1 MAPNTV
7 VPIGWPQDLPPVF
20 GEEFAHKVIG
30 WLLDRGPDGL
40 RGAKVWRQEPVALA
54 LVTQSHCEYELAGL
68 RESYSAARR
77 ELDSRLSPEALANV
91 LVAMEAA
98 GAEAAEKLRQVSL
111 VAEALA
117 GKRWRARL

>member
-1 MAPNTV
+1 MPV
-7 VPIGWPQDLPPVF
+7 GWPADLPPAF
-20 GEEFAHKVIG
+20 ADEFAHRVIG

-40 RGAKVWRQEPVALA
+40 RGPQIWRQEPVALA
-54 LVTQSHCEYELAGL
+54 LVTQTHCEQQLTGL
-68 RESYSAARR
+68 RSSYAAARR
-77 ELDSRLSPEALANV
+77 ELDERMTPEAIDSV
-91 LVAMEAA
+91 LVALEAA